1 MYASLMRF
9 QYGGYKVGGGGD
21 SSELEDGDMDEGDEE
36 EGDAEDGNGGDED
49 DDDGMVACGA
59 NAWLHSHTLVCCNVV
74 EEDQFVAGADEP
86 ELFGTHLLLES
97 QDVDG
102 RAIMEGAGM
111 SARISMSVCVPY
123 CRLNANLRSA
133 REAQTAQ
140 PTGTT
145 LATSNVRT
153 PLPKLLRGPPLREY
167 QHIGLDWL
175 VAMYEK
181 GLNGI
186 LVRFQKRRR
195 VSSR

>member
-1 MYASLMRF
+1 MWRAQTSPNSLARTCCS
-9 QYGGYKVGGGGD
+9 K
-21 SSELEDGDMDEGDEE
+21 
-36 EGDAEDGNGGDED
+36 AR
-49 DDDGMVACGA
+49 
-59 NAWLHSHTLVCCNVV
+59 TLMAAPLWKAQVRHAPFC
-74 EEDQFVAGADEP
+74 FA
-86 ELFGTHLLLES
+86 
-97 QDVDG
+97 
-102 RAIMEGAGM
+102 
-111 SARISMSVCVPY
+111 
-123 CRLNANLRSA
+123 LRPLIAHFAA

-186 LVRFQKRRR
+186 LVRSRCILVCKRYL
-195 VSSR
+195 VLTFDQG